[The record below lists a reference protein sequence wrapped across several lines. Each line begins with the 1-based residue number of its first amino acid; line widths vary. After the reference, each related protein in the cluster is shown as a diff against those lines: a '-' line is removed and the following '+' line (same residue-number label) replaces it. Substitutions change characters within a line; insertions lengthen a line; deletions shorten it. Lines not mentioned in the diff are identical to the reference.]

1 MTAIQLS
8 AHHDRKLLAEVFR
21 RSGRIHIPDLL
32 EPESAEYL
40 FRTLRDETEWSV
52 LFANE
57 GKGDA
62 ISIAAWRELPD
73 QERQS
78 LMNYILASGAHGFQ
92 FFYHGCF
99 LHEGVALPPALQA
112 AKEFLNSAP
121 FLKFAKAVTGA
132 NDLHEA
138 DAQATLYRPGH
149 FLNEHDDSNMPGEQ
163 RRIAYVLNMT
173 PLWRPDWGGSL
184 QFIADDGHII
194 EGYTPV
200 FNAINLFRV
209 PQRHFVS
216 AVAPHAG
223 AGRYSITGWLR
234 AKRRP

>member
-1 MTAIQLS
+1 MTAITLS

-21 RSGRIHIPDLL
+21 RSGRIHIPDIL
-32 EPESAEYL
+32 EAESADYL
-40 FRTLRDETEWSV
+40 FRCVRDETDWSV
-52 LFANE
+52 LYVKD

-62 ISIAAWRELPD
+62 IPMQAWLDMAEA
-73 QERQS
+73 ERNAIMS
-78 LMNYILASGAHGFQ
+78 YVCATGAHGFQ
-92 FFYHGCF
+92 FFYNGCF
-99 LHEGVALPPALQA
+99 LHDGIKLPPALQA

-121 FLKFAKAVTGA
+121 FLKFVKDVTGA
-132 NDLHEA
+132 NDIHEA
-138 DAQATLYRPGH
+138 DAQATLYKTGH
-149 FLNEHDDSNMPGEQ
+149 FLNEHDDSNVPGEQ
-163 RRIAYVLNMT
+163 RRIAYVLNLT

-184 QFIADDGHII
+184 QFVAEDGHII

-200 FNAINLFRV
+200 FNAINMFRV

-234 AKRRP
+234 AKRR